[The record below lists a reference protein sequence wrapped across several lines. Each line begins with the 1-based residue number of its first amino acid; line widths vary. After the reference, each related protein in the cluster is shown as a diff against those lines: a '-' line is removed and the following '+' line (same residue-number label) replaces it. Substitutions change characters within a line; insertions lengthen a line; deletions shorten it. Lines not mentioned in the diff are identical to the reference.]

1 MGQHDN
7 SFCAGSRGQGFEPR
21 HQLYILLIERKEKA
35 KRADWRREAT
45 GMNKCLIYQ
54 LSVHVSIMEKKQA
67 VIKVFSLILVK
78 YFAII
83 CMENLTKPALLVT
96 FATCAK
102 IITKF

>member
-1 MGQHDN
+1 
-7 SFCAGSRGQGFEPR
+7 
-21 HQLYILLIERKEKA
+21 
-35 KRADWRREAT
+35 
-45 GMNKCLIYQ
+45 
-54 LSVHVSIMEKKQA
+54 MEKKQA